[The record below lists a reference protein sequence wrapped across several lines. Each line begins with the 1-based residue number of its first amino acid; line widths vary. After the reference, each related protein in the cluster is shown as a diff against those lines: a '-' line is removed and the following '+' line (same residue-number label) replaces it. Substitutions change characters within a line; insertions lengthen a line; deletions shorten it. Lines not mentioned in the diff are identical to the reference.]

1 MNNVESRLL
10 INALAHGGEWRP
22 NGDGKIE
29 REVVRDQALFRR
41 CCGRRMWK
49 VYRDTM
55 NEQGMTAPVG
65 SKLRAVDSDLI
76 RFECECGYQEK
87 AYVGGW

>member
-1 MNNVESRLL
+1 MNNVEGRLL
-10 INALAHGGEWRP
+10 VKALAHGGEWRP
-22 NGDGKIE
+22 NGGGKIE
-29 REVVRDQALFRR
+29 REAVRGQALLRR

-65 SKLRAVDSDLI
+65 SKFRAVSSRLT
-76 RFECECGYQEK
+76 RFECECGYREGC
-87 AYVGGW
+87 VTW